1 MENKL
6 KLTKKIE
13 DQVICF
19 LKDCGAKKIAIF
31 GSYLRGEATPESDLD
46 IIVEFN
52 QRISLL
58 DLVGFELELSD
69 LLGVKVELLTE
80 KSISPY
86 IIDDILA
93 EAKVIYG

>member
-1 MENKL
+1 MKNRL
-6 KLTKKIE
+6 KLTKEIE
-13 DQVICF
+13 EQVISF
-19 LKDCGAKKIAIF
+19 LKKCGAKKILIF

-52 QRISLL
+52 QNISLL
-58 DLVGFELELSD
+58 DLVGFEFDLSD
-69 LLGVKVELLTE
+69 LLGIKVELLTE

-86 IIDDILA
+86 IIDDVLS